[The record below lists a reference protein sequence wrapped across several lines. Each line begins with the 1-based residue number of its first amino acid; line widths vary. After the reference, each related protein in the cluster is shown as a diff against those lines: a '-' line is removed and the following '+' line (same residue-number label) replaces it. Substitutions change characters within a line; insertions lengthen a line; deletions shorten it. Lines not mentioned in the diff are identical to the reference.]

1 MHQSFLLFLFFKR
14 QDFMST
20 IWKQHT
26 GISLYPEETLKHR
39 RAKQLYS
46 FFTLETF
53 SQNDPFLLV
62 LFILP
67 ERGQRGRA
75 SHPHTIYRH
84 YCGQV
89 FVFLFFFCLLSF
101 LLRRKP
107 KFQLLLMAF
116 LPGHTFGQA
125 LSPKT
130 SPKHRDAWE
139 SETGTMGYFSSRA
152 FCFHLPLLLNSLDMN
167 FRSLAWSFS
176 HWRIYPSSL
185 LFSGLGS
192 WHLCENGQQHVLWF
206 CLPLSARL
214 TDVVSGALGSG
225 AREAES
231 SVIISCRPESD
242 QNDRGS
248 SHQSVTGRP
257 QQKGGGGL
265 LPFGLTTLR
274 KDTFLAGQPWRC

>member
-1 MHQSFLLFLFFKR
+1 
-14 QDFMST
+14 MST

-39 RAKQLYS
+39 RAKQLDS
-46 FFTLETF
+46 FFPTGNFFPKWPISTSFVHTSWTRTKRQGLTPTHHL
-53 SQNDPFLLV
+53 QALLWPG
-62 LFILP
+62 F
-67 ERGQRGRA
+67 
-75 SHPHTIYRH
+75 
-84 YCGQV
+84 CF
-89 FVFLFFFCLLSF
+89 FVFFFCLLSF

-107 KFQLLLMAF
+107 EFQLLLMAF

-176 HWRIYPSSL
+176 HWHIYPSSLL

-214 TDVVSGALGSG
+214 TDVVSGVLGSG

-274 KDTFLAGQPWRC
+274 NDTFLAEQPWRC